1 VHTKQIQ
8 IPVAG
13 RRGRYSEAFKTQVVT
28 AARQPGVSTAAV
40 ALANGL
46 NAKLLRRWISES
58 ESPRAVVRANLA
70 GATPAQP
77 PFVALQMS
85 TRSATPESII
95 HIEPQ
100 RAGTTVFDSALA
112 RVVYVFGAAHP
123 QTAYLFANQRA
134 DCTRADMYADA
145 WRWQSETRM
154 VMYEVVVGG
163 FALFSVADY

>member
-13 RRGRYSEAFKTQVVT
+13 RRRGRYSEAFKTQVVT

-46 NAKLLRRWISES
+46 NANLLRRWISES

-85 TRSATPESII
+85 PRSQAPEGVI
-95 HIEPQ
+95 HIELQ
-100 RAGTTVFDSALA
+100 RAGTGTTVRIQWPL
-112 RVVYVFGAAHP
+112 VAAHEC
-123 QTAYLFANQRA
+123 A
-134 DCTRADMYADA
+134 A
-145 WRWQSETRM
+145 WVR
-154 VMYEVVVGG
+154 EVL
-163 FALFSVADY
+163 A

>member
-1 VHTKQIQ
+1 MHTKQIQ

-13 RRGRYSEAFKTQVVT
+13 RRRGRYSEAFKTQVVT

-46 NAKLLRRWISES
+46 NANLLRRWISES

-85 TRSATPESII
+85 PRSQAPEGLI
-95 HIEPQ
+95 HIELQ
-100 RAGTTVFDSALA
+100 RAGTGTTVRIQWPL
-112 RVVYVFGAAHP
+112 VAAHEC
-123 QTAYLFANQRA
+123 A
-134 DCTRADMYADA
+134 A
-145 WRWQSETRM
+145 WVR
-154 VMYEVVVGG
+154 EVL
-163 FALFSVADY
+163 A

>member
-13 RRGRYSEAFKTQVVT
+13 RRRGRYSEAFKAQVIT

-46 NAKLLRRWISES
+46 NANLLRRWVSES

-77 PFVALQMS
+77 PFVALQM
-85 TRSATPESII
+85 TPRSQAPEGLI
-95 HIEPQ
+95 HIELQ
-100 RAGTTVFDSALA
+100 RAGTTVRIQWPVSAARECAGWVREVLA
-112 RVVYVFGAAHP
+112 
-123 QTAYLFANQRA
+123 
-134 DCTRADMYADA
+134 
-145 WRWQSETRM
+145 
-154 VMYEVVVGG
+154 
-163 FALFSVADY
+163 

>member
-1 VHTKQIQ
+1 MHTKQIQ

-13 RRGRYSEAFKTQVVT
+13 RRRGRYSEAFKTQVVT

-46 NAKLLRRWISES
+46 NANLLRRWISES

-85 TRSATPESII
+85 TRSQAPEGVI
-95 HIEPQ
+95 HIELQ
-100 RAGTTVFDSALA
+100 RAGTGTTVRIQWPVSAARECAAWVREVLA
-112 RVVYVFGAAHP
+112 
-123 QTAYLFANQRA
+123 
-134 DCTRADMYADA
+134 
-145 WRWQSETRM
+145 
-154 VMYEVVVGG
+154 
-163 FALFSVADY
+163 